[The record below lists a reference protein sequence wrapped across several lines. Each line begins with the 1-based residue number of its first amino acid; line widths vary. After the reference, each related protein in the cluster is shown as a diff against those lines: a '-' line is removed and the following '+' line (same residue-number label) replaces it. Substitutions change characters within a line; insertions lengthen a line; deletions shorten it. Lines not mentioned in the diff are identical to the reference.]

1 MSETVLIKKKK
12 KQQEKK
18 LSIKETIAI
27 LKPFVVKWKRQDE
40 DMANKMY
47 DIYKQ
52 CEDGE
57 WGRTKRIKTV
67 MIPSEMYKR

>member
-18 LSIKETIAI
+18 LSIKEAIAI

-40 DMANKMY
+40 DMASIRGKL
-47 DIYKQ
+47 
-52 CEDGE
+52 
-57 WGRTKRIKTV
+57 
-67 MIPSEMYKR
+67 